1 MGKDYRRYLI
11 GVNSHALQ
19 RAGLLLAAKSNAI
32 LSTIMDLT
40 TYLEHKGARQ
50 ADLAAALGV
59 SPGLVSHWNTGR
71 VKITAERAK
80 QIEQATNGAVRRHEL
95 RPDVFDAP
103 AAEERVPV

>member
-1 MGKDYRRYLI
+1 
-11 GVNSHALQ
+11 
-19 RAGLLLAAKSNAI
+19 
-32 LSTIMDLT
+32 MDLT
-40 TYLEHKGARQ
+40 TYLEHNGARQ

-103 AAEERVPV
+103 TGPRPEEVAQA